1 MAQKVAFFA
10 PPRRVFD
17 RKTCWLCQDRLRTE
31 TQRDKIMREARI
43 WGASWLFHQDE
54 HIKKS
59 NTSKNRPSIYLCRN
73 FIMAGSG
80 TSTYPIDHDD
90 CSSSYHDHHNVL
102 LFGPTKQWCDAFP
115 LPLIGQS
122 RSIFIGN
129 LGPFGICFGG
139 IIMAKNA

>member
-1 MAQKVAFFA
+1 
-10 PPRRVFD
+10 
-17 RKTCWLCQDRLRTE
+17 
-31 TQRDKIMREARI
+31 
-43 WGASWLFHQDE
+43 
-54 HIKKS
+54 
-59 NTSKNRPSIYLCRN
+59 
-73 FIMAGSG
+73 MAGSG

-129 LGPFGICFGG
+129 SGLFGICFGG
-139 IIMAKNA
+139 IMAKNAWVILDFHWFHLDLIYRSIDF